1 MMGTGGPG
9 RFRVVSQTASLV
21 LGNLYFKGWA
31 DGSIYPGRSKMFC
44 IPGLH
49 CYSCPSSV
57 LACPVGSLQN
67 ILATN
72 GFLGGI
78 TSGRADSL
86 IVLGVVG
93 FLLALG
99 FLAGRIACAW
109 VCPFGLLQELLYRV
123 HSRKL
128 TVPAPWRYGK
138 YLVLLLFV
146 LVLPMTIR
154 VFSGAGGDPWF
165 CKAICPA
172 GTLFAGW
179 PLVLIHGGGHFQT
192 GFLFTWKSAVLVLI
206 LLWSVSS
213 KRPFCRVLCPLG
225 ALWGL
230 AGKASVFR
238 MRVGD
243 DCIECDRCRSVCPM
257 DISIYRDADSAE
269 CIRCGQCVP
278 ACPAGAIRHI
288 VGRVQTRKDSAT

>member
-1 MMGTGGPG
+1 MGLGRLD
-9 RFRVVSQTASLV
+9 RFRIVSQTASLL
-21 LGNLYFKGWA
+21 LGNLYFRGWA

-57 LACPVGSLQN
+57 LACPVGTLQG
-67 ILATN
+67 ILSAN

-78 TSGRADSL
+78 ASGRADSL
-86 IVLGVVG
+86 ILLGVLG

-109 VCPFGLLQELLYRV
+109 VCPFGFLQELLFRIP
-123 HSRKL
+123 SRKL
-128 TVPAPWRYGK
+128 TVPASWRNGK

-146 LVLPMTIR
+146 LVLPMTLR
-154 VFSGAGGDPWF
+154 VVPGAGGDPWF
-165 CKAICPA
+165 CKVICPA

-179 PLVLIHGGGHFQT
+179 PLVLIHNEGAFQT

-206 LLWSVSS
+206 LLWSVAS

-230 AGKASVFR
+230 AGKVSVFR
-238 MRVGD
+238 MQIGD
-243 DCIECDRCRSVCPM
+243 SCIECDRCRAVCPT
-257 DISIYRDADSAE
+257 DIAIHREVDSAE
-269 CIRCGQCVP
+269 CIRCGRCVP
-278 ACPAGAIRHI
+278 VCPAGAIRHTA
-288 VGRVQTRKDSAT
+288 GRVRNGKDSAT